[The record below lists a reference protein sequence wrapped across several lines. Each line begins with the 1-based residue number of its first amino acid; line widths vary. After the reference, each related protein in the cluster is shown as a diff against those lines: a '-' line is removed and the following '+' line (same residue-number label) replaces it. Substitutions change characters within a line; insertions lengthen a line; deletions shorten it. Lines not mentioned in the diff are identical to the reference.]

1 MEILT
6 LPLQN
11 CCLGALG
18 VLFSWHCLKVLQHE
32 RQDPKIQRVDGNLDP
47 NPAIQCIGLLD
58 PNCLVSEGKHSLYTT
73 SLQIGIQNS
82 SK

>member
-6 LPLQN
+6 LPLKN

-18 VLFSWHCLKVLQHE
+18 VLFSWHLKVLQHE

-47 NPAIQCIGLLD
+47 NPVIQCIGLLD
-58 PNCLVSEGKHSLYTT
+58 PNCLVSEGKHFLYTT